1 MRNNE
6 TKAGKNALMEPECCF
21 YQDCCFSEQVQFC
34 CLLHSLFG
42 FRVFIAISRLAAGIQ
57 STRIGRAHGAI
68 FGNPILS
75 ATPPHPHPPTH
86 PPGVSV
92 SSSSISIPRAIRRC
106 CDLSASSSRTP
117 PPPPVSV
124 RSGRDVVLF
133 PKHGTDICDP
143 ESSKLSPHTGRIMLC
158 K

>member
-86 PPGVSV
+86 PPTHPVCQFQ
-92 SSSSISIPRAIRRC
+92 AQA
-106 CDLSASSSRTP
+106 SASRGLSGGVVTFPRRAVEP
-117 PPPPVSV
+117 PPPS
-124 RSGRDVVLF
+124 RLL
-133 PKHGTDICDP
+133 PKRP
-143 ESSKLSPHTGRIMLC
+143 RRRPLSPDCGSGTSAS
-158 K
+158 